1 MTGPVLPA
9 EPFGRAVGVT
19 TTLSFVA
26 GYVDVVGFIA
36 LFGLFTAHV
45 TGNFILIGS
54 ELVHPEKTLAIAKLL
69 ALPVFIAVVVLTR
82 LAVLR
87 EEKRG
92 RAP

>member
-1 MTGPVLPA
+1 MTNPVLPA
-9 EPFGRAVGVT
+9 ELWPGRWRDRHLVIRG
-19 TTLSFVA
+19 

-69 ALPVFIAVVVLTR
+69 APR
-82 LAVLR
+82 CSS
-87 EEKRG
+87 
-92 RAP
+92 PWWC